1 MAKEVF
7 SKAETFE
14 QDKVEEALGTEGLRE
29 ARNLA
34 NSWD

>member
-1 MAKEVF
+1 MEIF
-7 SKAETFE
+7 SKVVTFE

-29 ARNLA
+29 AQNLA